1 MKCSKLISLFLTIFA
16 VLPLCSCGEKKAS
29 ATELAMDTVINL
41 TVYGKRCDEAL
52 QAGLD
57 EIRRI
62 DAMMNA
68 HSEDSEIARLN
79 SIGIGE
85 EAELSDETV
94 YVMKKALEL
103 CEKTDGA
110 FDISIKPLSD
120 LWDIGADEPRVPSE
134 EEIDMALSKIGYR
147 DIKINGNR
155 VSFAKEGMQIDLGAV
170 VKGYCADRIVE
181 IFRSY
186 GIKNALIDLGGNIY
200 ALGKNEN
207 GGDWRIGLQAP
218 QEMRGEP
225 FAVENLSDK
234 TAVASGSYERYFES
248 DGKIYHHILDPE
260 TGYPADSG
268 LISVTVIGKSSLEA
282 DMLSTAIFVMGCEEF
297 DKIAGEFDFE
307 KYIAVDK
314 SNKVITYER

>member
-1 MKCSKLISLFLTIFA
+1 MKCSKVISIFLIILF
-16 VLPLCSCGEKKAS
+16 VVPLCSCSEKKAS
-29 ATELAMDTVINL
+29 ATEFAMNTVINL
-41 TVYGKRCDEAL
+41 TVYGKRCDEAM

-68 HSEDSEIARLN
+68 HSKDSEIARLN

-85 EAELSDETV
+85 EAKLSDETV
-94 YVMKKALEL
+94 YVLKKALEI

-120 LWDIGADEPRVPSE
+120 LWNIGAQEPRVPSE
-134 EEIDMALSKIGYR
+134 EEIDTALSKIGYR
-147 DIKINGNR
+147 GIRINGNR

-170 VKGYCADRIVE
+170 AKGYCADRIVG
-181 IFRSY
+181 IFKSY

-200 ALGKNEN
+200 AMGKNEN

-218 QEMRGEP
+218 QEMRGEH
-225 FAVENLSDK
+225 FAVENLSDR
-234 TAVASGSYERYFES
+234 TAATSGSYERYFES
-248 DGKIYHHILDPE
+248 DGEIYHHILDPK

-297 DKIAGEFDFE
+297 DKIAEEFDFE

-314 SNKVITYER
+314 SNKPITYER

>member
-1 MKCSKLISLFLTIFA
+1 MKFSKFISLFLIIVFVFA
-16 VLPLCSCGEKKAS
+16 LCSCSEKKAGT
-29 ATELAMDTVINL
+29 TEFAMNTVINL
-41 TVYGKRCDEAL
+41 TLYGKRCDEAM

-62 DAMMNA
+62 DALMNA

-79 SIGIGE
+79 SIGKGG

-94 YVMKKALEL
+94 YVIKKALDL

-120 LWDIGADEPRVPSE
+120 LWNIGADEPRVPSE
-134 EEIDMALSKIGYR
+134 EEIDTALSKIGYR
-147 DIKINGNR
+147 DIRINGNR

-170 VKGYCADRIVE
+170 AKGYCADRLVE
-181 IFRSY
+181 IFKSY

-200 ALGKNEN
+200 AMGKNQN

-218 QEMRGEP
+218 EEIRGEH
-225 FAVENLSDK
+225 FAVENLSDR
-234 TAVASGSYERYFES
+234 TAVTSGSYERYFES
-248 DGKIYHHILDPE
+248 DGRIYHHILDPK

-282 DMLSTAIFVMGCEEF
+282 DMLSTAIFVMGSEDF
-297 DKIAGEFDFE
+297 NKIAERFDFD

-314 SNKVITYER
+314 SNKAITYKR